1 MVAPAILRPVLRS
14 FHTVHSDRGK
24 QRGFTYLGLLFAVAA
39 MGILLAA
46 AAGVWETT
54 ARRER
59 ETELLFIGNEFRN
72 AIGSYYSHT
81 PDAAKQYPLTLE
93 DLLQDTRSPVPYRH
107 LRKLYRDPF
116 THNTKWGLVR
126 AGGRIIGVYSL
137 HNGKPLRT
145 HFSGRDKA
153 FEGLAQYSEWQF
165 VDDGMGH
172 KPETGAASNATP
184 DGKPVVLQPP
194 P

>member
-1 MVAPAILRPVLRS
+1 MAVITRPVLNVAC
-14 FHTVHSDRGK
+14 TVHVVKSG

-46 AAGVWETT
+46 AAGVWETA

-59 ETELLFIGNEFRN
+59 EAELLFIGNEFRN

-93 DLLQDTRSPVPYRH
+93 DLLQDTRSPMPHRH

-116 THNTKWGLVR
+116 THSTEWGLVR
-126 AGGRIIGVYSL
+126 AGGRIIGVHSL
-137 HNGKPLRT
+137 HDGKPVRT
-145 HFSGRDKA
+145 SFSGRDKA
-153 FEGLAQYSEWQF
+153 FEGLTKYSEWQF
-165 VDDGMGH
+165 LDDGMGH
-172 KPETGAASNATP
+172 KPAAGAASNTTP
-184 DGKPVVLQPP
+184 DGQPAVTQP
-194 P
+194 